1 MNAPTPKV
9 LIADDDAS
17 IRLVLS
23 HAFTRAGFQVRATG
37 AAATLLKWA
46 QEGEGDVIV
55 TDVVMPDEN
64 VFDVLPRIR
73 AARPGLPIVV
83 MSAQN
88 TVLTAVAA
96 AERGAFEYVPK
107 PFDLDEMVAVTRRAL
122 EPARKAGRRPAA
134 TPTRNARPVEPL
146 LGRSAAMQGLYRSLA
161 RLVGSDAPTLVSGEP
176 GSGRSLIA
184 RTLHDLGPNQ
194 DRPFLV
200 VAAAFAE
207 PEALAARLPLDAGA
221 GAVLLDGVD
230 EAPPAAQARLAA
242 WFDELQAKPARSRPR
257 VLATAGPDLDAK
269 VADGRLRRDL
279 YDRLAVG
286 RLRAPPLRE
295 RPDDVPELARAVL
308 ATLGETAPVLDPAA
322 ETRLKNHDWPGN
334 VRELQ
339 ALVRR
344 LALMTAGPTIGP
356 EIVDAELRRAPTAE
370 GEGGVESA
378 LSEAVTAAFATA
390 PQSGVYDRLVEAL
403 ERPMIRAALAA
414 GGGAQLRAAE
424 ILGLNRNTLRKKI
437 TDLGL
442 R

>member
-1 MNAPTPKV
+1 MSAPTPKV

-37 AAATLLKWA
+37 AAQTLLKWA
-46 QEGEGDVIV
+46 SDGEGDVIV
-55 TDVVMPDEN
+55 TDVIMPDEN

-73 AARPGLPIVV
+73 SARPTLPIIV

-107 PFDLDEMVAVTRRAL
+107 PFDLDEIVAVTRRAL
-122 EPARKAGRRPAA
+122 EPARKGGRRAGAAPAK
-134 TPTRNARPVEPL
+134 TTRPVEPL

-161 RLVGSDAPTLVSGEP
+161 RLVGDDAPTLVTGEP

-184 RTLHDLGPNQ
+184 RTLHDLGPQ
-194 DRPFLV
+194 RDRTFTIVP
-200 VAAAFAE
+200 AAFATLDL
-207 PEALAARLPLDAGA
+207 LADRLAGDFGG
-221 GAVLLDGVD
+221 GAILLDGVD
-230 EAPPAAQARLAA
+230 EATPPAQARLCA
-242 WFDELQAKPARSRPR
+242 WFDEVAAQPARLRPR
-257 VLATAGPDLDAK
+257 IIATAGADVDAR
-269 VADGRLRRDL
+269 VADGGMRREL
-279 YDRLAVG
+279 FDRLAVG
-286 RLRAPPLRE
+286 RLKAPPLRD
-295 RPDDVPELARAVL
+295 RPDDVPELVRAVL
-308 ATLGETAPVLDPAA
+308 STLGESSPSLDAAA
-322 ETRLKNHDWPGN
+322 EARLKRHDWPGN

-339 ALVRR
+339 SLVRR
-344 LALMTAGPTIGP
+344 LALMTAGPTVGV
-356 EIVDAELRRAPTAE
+356 EAVDAELMRAPVT
-370 GEGGVESA
+370 EGGAGIEGA
-378 LSEAVTAAFATA
+378 LGEAVALTFANGPA
-390 PQSGVYDRLVEAL
+390 SGVYDRLVEAL
-403 ERPMIRAALAA
+403 ERPMIVAALSA